1 MRGFEITRSEFF
13 DSCQRPYVILQDKKI
28 KFSTACVRKFDKN
41 NCVEF
46 LVNPHE
52 MKFAV
57 RTAGNYKVSYNNLVA
72 LSMMDTNEIQELG
85 KKVAQSPLAFIRY
98 SESRKNITG
107 ETPAKLPGPVPE
119 TPAIKTMP
127 AYDPD
132 AEVAGLTLTIPSWMS
147 SIERTK
153 KTADLNVISPSAK
166 DKLEE
171 ALEALQNKVQEMLV
185 MLSSYTFVANQGKEQ
200 AAWKQRISAHISPS
214 PSIRG

>member
-1 MRGFEITRSEFF
+1 
-13 DSCQRPYVILQDKKI
+13 
-28 KFSTACVRKFDKN
+28 
-41 NCVEF
+41 
-46 LVNPHE
+46 
-52 MKFAV
+52 
-57 RTAGNYKVSYNNLVA
+57 
-72 LSMMDTNEIQELG
+72 MMDTNEIQELG